1 MARIRTIKPS
11 FFTSLTIASL
21 TPEQRLT
28 FVGLWTHVDDD
39 GRCIYDPR
47 LIKAALWALDERLA
61 RDVEEDVAALQEA
74 SLIVLYE
81 VDERR
86 YLAIRTW
93 AEHQRIPKPT
103 RSILPSP
110 DQGVEF
116 RVSAGQ
122 TLFAGAFRERS
133 GSPTGALPDDYRGER
148 KGREG
153 NKEGKGELPCS
164 PAAPSSVRA
173 IPARFDEFW
182 EIYPRKVGKDRAR
195 TSYLAATRRTD
206 EQVVIDGALR
216 LAQDPNL
223 PEAQFIPHPTT
234 WLNRGGWQDEPLPDR
249 TAHDRRPTADDRAR
263 EHLELA
269 ARFRELENEPPADLF
284 PQIGS

>member
-1 MARIRTIKPS
+1 MARIRTIKPT

-28 FVGLWTHVDDD
+28 FIGLWTHVDDD

-86 YLAIRTW
+86 YLAVRTW
-93 AEHQRIPKPT
+93 AEHQRISKPT
-103 RSILPSP
+103 RSTLPSP
-110 DQGVEF
+110 DQGTEF
-116 RVSAGQ
+116 TVSAGQ
-122 TLFAGAFRERS
+122 TLFAGGFREHS
-133 GSPTGALPDDYRGER
+133 GSPTGALPDDSPRER

-153 NKEGKGELPCS
+153 KGREGKGELPCS
-164 PAAPSSVRA
+164 PAAPSSARA
-173 IPARFDEFW
+173 IPARFEEFW

-223 PEAQFIPHPTT
+223 PESQFIPHPTT
-234 WLNRGGWQDEPLPDR
+234 WLNRGGWQDEPLPSRSVRD
-249 TAHDRRPTADDRAR
+249 HRPTADDRAR
-263 EHLELA
+263 EHLALA
-269 ARFRELENEPPADLF
+269 ARFREAED
-284 PQIGS
+284 